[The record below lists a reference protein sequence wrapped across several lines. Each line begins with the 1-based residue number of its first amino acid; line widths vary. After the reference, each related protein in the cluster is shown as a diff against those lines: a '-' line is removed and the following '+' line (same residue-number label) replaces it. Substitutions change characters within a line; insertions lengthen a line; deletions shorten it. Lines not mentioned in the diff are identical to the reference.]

1 MTNAS
6 RDALRETIPP
16 VLRRLR
22 REKRYTKEVMAAKL
36 NISARSYYDL
46 EKGRSQCSAPVL
58 VRTLNLIDDPG
69 EQLRLLWA
77 LQRWMDLYEST
88 AL

>member
-22 REKRYTKEVMAAKL
+22 REKRYTKTYLRAPRGVTGGFRKCRGTARPASGAGANL
-36 NISARSYYDL
+36 NT
-46 EKGRSQCSAPVL
+46 K
-58 VRTLNLIDDPG
+58 
-69 EQLRLLWA
+69 
-77 LQRWMDLYEST
+77 
-88 AL
+88 